1 MDAGSTSNHGE
12 KTLKSEHVHKGSKS
26 RANWTALSPS
36 SSDELLIAPVLTFM
50 SSANMNGKSHGPD
63 SDQDQSDN
71 LHICYGFATCEL
83 DSVEQEDVN
92 WNEVH
97 EAPGDVDD

>member
-36 SSDELLIAPVLTFM
+36 SSDELLIAPVLTFV

-63 SDQDQSDN
+63 SD
-71 LHICYGFATCEL
+71 
-83 DSVEQEDVN
+83 
-92 WNEVH
+92 
-97 EAPGDVDD
+97 